1 MPRVIPSD
9 TAENELSR
17 VENLMILRRTFGE
30 VLTNEV
36 SAIRGKKHRQ
46 PAVDATR
53 KGYTQGASKWT
64 CPFAILCTQAVEQLL
79 WYNHRNLPN
88 FGIILLIWQR
98 EGERVTGGSE
108 RAGG

>member
-79 WYNHRNLPN
+79 WYNHRIFAKFWTNLAE
-88 FGIILLIWQR
+88 GGGKGDRR
-98 EGERVTGGSE
+98 E
-108 RAGG
+108 

>member
-17 VENLMILRRTFGE
+17 VENLMILRRTFDE
-30 VLTNEV
+30 VLTNED
-36 SAIRGKKHRQ
+36 SAIRGTEHRQ

-79 WYNHRNLPN
+79 LYNHIIFAKFWTNLAE
-88 FGIILLIWQR
+88 GGGKGDRR
-98 EGERVTGGSE
+98 E
-108 RAGG
+108 